1 MLPPSVAATAPGT
14 APPRIGG
21 DTQGLAT
28 TNAPA
33 GAATIARDDSVNFM
47 VFLGLVALEVPEGRD
62 GRAIFAM
69 YTHYKT
75 GSTKM

>member
-1 MLPPSVAATAPGT
+1 M
-14 APPRIGG
+14 
-21 DTQGLAT
+21 AT

-62 GRAIFAM
+62 GRAIFAR